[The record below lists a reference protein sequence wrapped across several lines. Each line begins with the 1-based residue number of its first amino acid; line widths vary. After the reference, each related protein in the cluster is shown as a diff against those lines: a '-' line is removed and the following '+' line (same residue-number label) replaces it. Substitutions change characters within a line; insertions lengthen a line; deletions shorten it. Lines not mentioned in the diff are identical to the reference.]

1 MCRVE
6 IRITEP
12 SQHLFSVWM
21 IWPRQGIETVCVH
34 PDSAGIIRGTS
45 PCSREAT
52 SIGAA
57 AAVIPI
63 GIFNKNIVDPA
74 VDRIIDVRKSLLVL
88 DGGDCTCVGITNDG
102 GVTVIDQLTVPDPAD
117 LESERICALP
127 THGDLDNSMK
137 LDKPDRCWHL
147 DSTPDLRFQV
157 AKSDL
162 EPIERCL
169 HMASARTHNLATKGA
184 WRR

>member
-52 SIGAA
+52 SIG
-57 AAVIPI
+57 
-63 GIFNKNIVDPA
+63 IFNKNIVDPA

-88 DGGDCTCVGITNDG
+88 DGGDCTCVGITND
-102 GVTVIDQLTVPDPAD
+102 VTVIDQLTVPDPAD